1 MVLPLVK
8 LGSLAF
14 RTLSKPIAGRLKHH
28 AGVHPKFRG
37 FIIGLAQV
45 TLASAIL
52 SACETRP
59 YAFDPLFLCDVW
71 IAAYV
76 RDVDDEMLKSKA

>member
-45 TLASAIL
+45 TLASDVL
-52 SACETRP
+52 SAYENSSVRIRSP
-59 YAFDPLFLCDVW
+59 FPLRCLDGR
-71 IAAYV
+71 A
-76 RDVDDEMLKSKA
+76 

>member
-45 TLASAIL
+45 TLAPAIL
-52 SACETRP
+52 SAYENSSVRIRSP
-59 YAFDPLFLCDVW
+59 FPLRCLDRR
-71 IAAYV
+71 A
-76 RDVDDEMLKSKA
+76 